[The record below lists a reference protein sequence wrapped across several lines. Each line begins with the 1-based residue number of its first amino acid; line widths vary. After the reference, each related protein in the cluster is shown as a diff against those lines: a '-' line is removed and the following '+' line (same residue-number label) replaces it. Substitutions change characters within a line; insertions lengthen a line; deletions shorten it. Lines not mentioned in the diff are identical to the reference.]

1 MKGELT
7 EQVTHHSFAVQNP
20 LCIPLKSIL
29 TASPLVPPAPAAAAP
44 SPPLTSLIR
53 AATSSSSRSAVRFDS
68 NSQRGMTEEA
78 EAGFILALLSVLY
91 LVGST
96 AVNVIA
102 GATIEAE
109 MAMKDSFILDKFFIN
124 DGYVP
129 CPFSF

>member
-1 MKGELT
+1 
-7 EQVTHHSFAVQNP
+7 
-20 LCIPLKSIL
+20 
-29 TASPLVPPAPAAAAP
+29 
-44 SPPLTSLIR
+44 
-53 AATSSSSRSAVRFDS
+53 
-68 NSQRGMTEEA
+68 MTEEA

-109 MAMKDSFILDKFFIN
+109 MAMKDSFILDNIFIKD